1 VTRWDVERPSG
12 SAVLFALSP
21 ATRKAWGMSDS
32 SPPDTQDVALLYA
45 PTDDGAGARILR
57 ARQGRLEAG
66 EVRPTVDG
74 QPLLGREVVKLHARP
89 GMPRVCDVEV
99 VLPRSAQEEQTVS
112 SGRPAAVASDEY
124 RANWDRI
131 FGCRRLPAGPL
142 N

>member
-1 VTRWDVERPSG
+1 
-12 SAVLFALSP
+12 
-21 ATRKAWGMSDS
+21 MSDS
-32 SPPDTQDVALLYA
+32 TRPDSKDVALLYA
-45 PTDDGAGARILR
+45 STDDGAGARILR

-66 EVRPTVDG
+66 EVRPAVDG
-74 QPLLGREVVKLHARP
+74 QPLLGRELVKLHARP

-99 VLPRSAQEEQTVS
+99 VHPAAPEQEPA

-131 FGCRRLPAGPL
+131 FGGPRAPAGAP

>member
-1 VTRWDVERPSG
+1 
-12 SAVLFALSP
+12 
-21 ATRKAWGMSDS
+21 MSDS
-32 SPPDTQDVALLYA
+32 PRPDPADVALVYA

-57 ARQGRLEAG
+57 ARQGKLEAG
-66 EVRPTVDG
+66 EVRPMSDG

-99 VLPRSAQEEQTVS
+99 VHPRSDAQEES
-112 SGRPAAVASDEY
+112 AAGRPAVVASDEY

-131 FGCRRLPAGPL
+131 FGGRRLASGAP

>member
-1 VTRWDVERPSG
+1 
-12 SAVLFALSP
+12 
-21 ATRKAWGMSDS
+21 MSDA
-32 SPPDTQDVALLYA
+32 PRPDAADVALLYA

-57 ARQGRLEAG
+57 ARQGTIEAG
-66 EVRPTVDG
+66 EVRPVSDG
-74 QPLLGREVVKLHARP
+74 QSLLGREVVKLHARP

-99 VLPRSAQEEQTVS
+99 VHPRSAQQEQTVS

-131 FGCRRLPAGPL
+131 FGRGHLPAGAP